1 MNKKKLILLPTAVF
15 LFFLFF
21 YFLFSK
27 SIGDSN
33 SFTTIKKLIPQDAKN
48 ILRKTLYPHREK
60 DIKIQVLEKENA
72 YLFNEIKNLTRIENE
87 WIEESIGNF
96 NKQKFKIVSNK
107 LPYTE
112 LIFENSEN
120 RFSSGNKNK
129 NNYADKD
136 NLVNEPIYAQV
147 SDQFIIDDFYLPL
160 VKRGNQ
166 SEKPLGYID
175 TYDEK
180 ILFLSGNS
188 RYIYLINFDNGL
200 EIEYLQSNLHQ
211 IISGFK
217 NFIPSKFGVK
227 DILVKN
233 DILYV
238 SYTNELIDNCY
249 NLNIAFAELGTP
261 KLNFENLNFSNNDLC
276 ILESDR
282 FNPHAGGGR
291 IISYEKDSLILSYG
305 SFSNFEK
312 LFDDIGYFGKNIIIN
327 LNTLAT
333 KVISKGHRNV
343 QGLYYDNNERIIL
356 SSEHGPKG
364 GDEVNIIKLNNKI
377 LNYGWPYASY
387 GEHYNEES
395 KKLAPLKKT
404 HSEFGYEEP
413 HIYFTPSIGISEI
426 DKCDKEFSNIC
437 NQYSYITG
445 SMGNNSFEGD
455 MSIFFFNKTNKD
467 IVQLPINKR
476 IRDMVYY
483 KKYLVVLSE
492 NIPAI
497 SLISTVE

>member
-1 MNKKKLILLPTAVF
+1 
-15 LFFLFF
+15 
-21 YFLFSK
+21 
-27 SIGDSN
+27 
-33 SFTTIKKLIPQDAKN
+33 
-48 ILRKTLYPHREK
+48 
-60 DIKIQVLEKENA
+60 
-72 YLFNEIKNLTRIENE
+72 
-87 WIEESIGNF
+87 
-96 NKQKFKIVSNK
+96 
-107 LPYTE
+107 
-112 LIFENSEN
+112 
-120 RFSSGNKNK
+120 
-129 NNYADKD
+129 
-136 NLVNEPIYAQV
+136 
-147 SDQFIIDDFYLPL
+147 
-160 VKRGNQ
+160 
-166 SEKPLGYID
+166 
-175 TYDEK
+175 
-180 ILFLSGNS
+180 
-188 RYIYLINFDNGL
+188 
-200 EIEYLQSNLHQ
+200 
-211 IISGFK
+211 
-217 NFIPSKFGVK
+217 
-227 DILVKN
+227 
-233 DILYV
+233 
-238 SYTNELIDNCY
+238 
-249 NLNIAFAELGTP
+249 
-261 KLNFENLNFSNNDLC
+261 ENLNFSNNDLC

-497 SLISTVE
+497 SLISSVE